1 VVPHGLES
9 LFFAQFLKNKGHQV
23 SINGAFSFKTINKF
37 GISTWCGIK
46 LYNLTPIIMVNNII
60 SASLNILSSILIS
73 FFIIIFKRPDIIVIS
88 VPKGDTSLGTCFV
101 AFALHKKIIID
112 YRDQWEDYLIN
123 NAKTKNF
130 KCFYKKLKK
139 HMNKFYMRSNHV
151 ITVTEPILQN
161 LSNRGIK
168 NVKLI
173 ENGADVNIFKPN
185 NKSEIRKILGF
196 KEHDFIFIY
205 SGGMIEYYRLDLV
218 IQAIQRLI
226 QRKKNVKLLLVGSG
240 PYLKKITELIKKN
253 NLENYIIY
261 LGEVIEKSSLAQIIS
276 SANVGI
282 IPFDSNKLWDNA
294 LPSKALEYFSCSLPT
309 VATVNPNSVLG
320 KLIIENQIGLISKP
334 EHVDSLSDSL
344 EKICNDNLYV
354 KKAEENAR
362 NLILE
367 RFDRTK
373 IAQKFLNLIEE

>member
-1 VVPHGLES
+1 MKILFVLHYPNPFSGAAWTRIS
-9 LFFAQFLKNKGHQV
+9 FFAQFLKNKGHQV
-23 SINGAFSFKTINKF
+23 SINGAFSLKTLNKF

-60 SASLNILSSILIS
+60 SVSLNILSSILTS

-88 VPKGDTSLGTCFV
+88 VPKGDTALGTCFV

-130 KCFYKKLKK
+130 KRFYKKLKK
-139 HMNKFYMRSNHV
+139 HMNKFYIKSNLV

-185 NKSEIRKILGF
+185 NKSEIRKLLGF
-196 KEHDFIFIY
+196 KENDFIFIY

-226 QRKKNVKLLLVGSG
+226 QRKKNVKLFLVGSG

-276 SANVGI
+276 AANVGI

-294 LPSKALEYFSCSLPT
+294 LPSKALEYFSCGLPA
-309 VATVNPNSVLG
+309 VATFNPNSVLG
-320 KLIIENQIGLISKP
+320 KF
-334 EHVDSLSDSL
+334 
-344 EKICNDNLYV
+344 KI
-354 KKAEENAR
+354 
-362 NLILE
+362 
-367 RFDRTK
+367 
-373 IAQKFLNLIEE
+373 